1 MNRTLLAQEI
11 RATINKWDFMKLATS
26 VLKRLLRNGEKNF
39 SKYTLDRGLAS
50 RIYKELK
57 DGTPR
62 KQPNLLMGSGTEW
75 SSQKNTKG

>member
-1 MNRTLLAQEI
+1 ME
-11 RATINKWDFMKLATS
+11 K
-26 VLKRLLRNGEKNF
+26 KNF

-62 KQPNLLMGSGTEW
+62 KQPNSIMGYGTEQ
-75 SSQKNTKG
+75 SSQKTYKRLRNIFKVFSISSPRGNYFTN